1 MRTAT
6 VNIPTGDPYPAY
18 RALREQHPVCWDGDL
33 DAFLVSSYAEA
44 STVLRG
50 PGWSSDPNRNPAL
63 AARFDRAEVGTQ
75 ALGTTLLTMDP
86 PEHTRLRRLLAP
98 AFTPRSIDALHP
110 RITAVV
116 KSALAEFDTAGEV
129 DVIADIGYPIPLAV
143 MCELLDVD
151 IEGAQLLRTETPKLV
166 GILEFDPG
174 EEAVLAAEEA
184 TASLALHLLPIL
196 GDRRHRP
203 GQDFVSQLLRLGDD
217 GGDALSPDYALGL
230 DEVLATCI
238 LLLTAGHETT
248 ASLIGNGV
256 LTLMQHP
263 NQLHLLQRDPALITP
278 AIEEMLRFECPAKIV
293 GRTSLIDR
301 ELGGQTIRAGQRVLV
316 LLGAVNR
323 DPAQFRDP
331 ECFDI
336 TRTPTPHLAFGAGP
350 HFCLGAAL
358 SRAEAQEALR
368 QLLPLLTEW
377 RLAPGAPAWRVSDT
391 FRALDKLHL
400 VNPGAPNPPHDCA
413 ASSPTEHAHNVAR

>member
-1 MRTAT
+1 M
-6 VNIPTGDPYPAY
+6 IPTVDPYPAY
-18 RALREQHPVCWDGDL
+18 RTMREQHPVCWDRDL

-63 AARFDRAEVGTQ
+63 AARFDRGEFGNQ
-75 ALGTTLLTMDP
+75 ALATTLLTMDP

-98 AFTPRSIDALHP
+98 AFSPRAIDALRP

-116 KSALAEFDTAGEV
+116 RSALADLDKADEF

-166 GILEFDPG
+166 GMLEFDPD
-174 EEAVLAAEEA
+174 EESVLAAEEA
-184 TASLALHLLPIL
+184 TASIALHLLPIL
-196 GDRRHRP
+196 GDRRLRP
-203 GQDFVSQLLRLGDD
+203 SEDLASQLLCLGDSGVDED
-217 GGDALSPDYALGL
+217 GDALGL

-248 ASLIGNGV
+248 ANVIGNGV
-256 LTLMQHP
+256 RTLMEHP
-263 NQLHLLQRDPALITP
+263 GQLHLLQQDPALIKP
-278 AIEEMLRFECPAKIV
+278 AIEEILRFECPAKIV
-293 GRTSLIDR
+293 GRTNLIDR
-301 ELGGQTIRAGQRVLV
+301 QLGGQTIRAGQRVLV

-323 DPAQFRDP
+323 DPQQFSDP
-331 ECFDI
+331 ERFDI
-336 TRTPTPHLAFGAGP
+336 TRAPAAHLAFGAGP

-358 SRAEAQEALR
+358 SRAEAQETLR
-368 QLLPLLTEW
+368 QLLPLLSKW

-391 FRALDKLHL
+391 FRALEKLPL
-400 VNPGAPNPPHDCA
+400 LSPATHDPEA
-413 ASSPTEHAHNVAR
+413 ASRGVDDVVGGQCRLGH

>member
-6 VNIPTGDPYPAY
+6 VMIPTGDPYPAY
-18 RALREQHPVCWDGDL
+18 RALREQHPVYWDGDL
-33 DAFLVSSYAEA
+33 EAFLVTSYAEA

-63 AARFDRAEVGTQ
+63 AARFDRAELGNQ
-75 ALGTTLLTMDP
+75 ALRTTLLTMDP
-86 PEHTRLRRLLAP
+86 PDHTRLRRLLAP
-98 AFTPRSIDALHP
+98 PFTPRAIDALHP

-116 KSALAEFDTAGEV
+116 KAALADFGTAGEA

-166 GILEFDPG
+166 GILEFDPD

-196 GDRRHRP
+196 GDRRVRP
-203 GQDFVSQLLRLGDD
+203 GEDLASQLLRLGDGSD
-217 GGDALSPDYALGL
+217 EPGGGALDGDALGHDALGHDALGL

-248 ASLIGNGV
+248 ANLIGNGV
-256 LTLMQHP
+256 LTLMEHP
-263 NQLHLLQRDPALITP
+263 DQLHLLQGDPALVEP
-278 AIEEMLRFECPAKIV
+278 AIEEILRFECPAKIV
-293 GRTSLIDR
+293 GRTNLTDR
-301 ELGGQTIRAGQRVLV
+301 QLGGQTIRAGQRVLV
-316 LLGAVNR
+316 LLGAANR
-323 DPAQFRDP
+323 DPGQFRDP
-331 ECFDI
+331 ERFDI
-336 TRTPTPHLAFGAGP
+336 TRDPAPHLAFGGGP

-358 SRAEAQEALR
+358 SRAEAQETLR

-377 RLAPGAPAWRVSDT
+377 RLAPQAPAWRVSDT
-391 FRALDKLHL
+391 FRALEKLHL
-400 VNPGAPNPPHDCA
+400 V
-413 ASSPTEHAHNVAR
+413 SPAG

>member
-1 MRTAT
+1 M
-6 VNIPTGDPYPAY
+6 IPTVDPYPAY
-18 RALREQHPVCWDGDL
+18 RALREQHPVCWDADL
-33 DAFLVSSYAEA
+33 EAFLVTSYAEA
-44 STVLRG
+44 SAVLRG

-63 AARFDRAEVGTQ
+63 AARFARAELGNQ
-75 ALGTTLLTMDP
+75 ALRTTLLTMDP
-86 PEHTRLRRLLAP
+86 PDHTRLRRMLAP
-98 AFTPRSIDALHP
+98 VFTPRAIDALQP

-116 KSALAEFDTAGEV
+116 KAALADVGQAGEV

-166 GILEFDPG
+166 GILEFDPD

-184 TASLALHLLPIL
+184 TASLALYLLPIL
-196 GDRRHRP
+196 GDRRVRP
-203 GQDFVSQLLRLGDD
+203 GEDLASQLLRLGDD
-217 GGDALSPDYALGL
+217 GGSGDPALGL

-263 NQLHLLQRDPALITP
+263 DQLSLLQRDPALIKP

-293 GRTSLIDR
+293 GRTSLVDR
-301 ELGGQTIRAGQRVLV
+301 QLGGQTIRAGQRVLV
-316 LLGAVNR
+316 LLGAANR
-323 DPAQFRDP
+323 DPAQFRNP

-336 TRTPTPHLAFGAGP
+336 TRTPAPHLAFGAGP

-358 SRAEAQEALR
+358 SRAETQETLR

-377 RLAPGAPAWRVSDT
+377 RLASEAPSWRASDT

-400 VNPGAPNPPHDCA
+400 VSHERAP
-413 ASSPTEHAHNVAR
+413 RIR

>member
-1 MRTAT
+1 M
-6 VNIPTGDPYPAY
+6 IPIGDPYPAY
-18 RALREQHPVCWDGDL
+18 RALREEHPVCWDGGL

-44 STVLRG
+44 NVVLRG
-50 PGWSSDPNRNPAL
+50 PGWSSDPRRNPAL
-63 AARFDRAEVGTQ
+63 AARLDRGEFGTQ
-75 ALGTTLLTMDP
+75 ALPPTLLVMDP

-98 AFTPRSIDALHP
+98 AFSPRAVDALRP
-110 RITAVV
+110 RIAAVV
-116 KSALAEFDTAGEV
+116 KSALADLGEAGEI
-129 DVIADIGYPIPLAV
+129 DVIAEVGYPIPLAV

-166 GILEFDPG
+166 GILEFDPD

-184 TASLALHLLPIL
+184 AASLALYLLPLL

-203 GQDFVSQLLRLGDD
+203 GEDLASQLLRLGDD
-217 GGDALSPDYALGL
+217 GEALGL

-248 ASLIGNGV
+248 ANLIGNGV

-263 NQLHLLQRDPALITP
+263 GQLQLLQRDPALITP
-278 AIEEMLRFECPAKIV
+278 AIEEILRFECPVKIV
-293 GRTSLIDR
+293 GRTSLLDR
-301 ELGGQTIRAGQRVLV
+301 QLGGQTIRAGQRVLM

-323 DPAQFRDP
+323 DPGQFRDP
-331 ECFDI
+331 DRFDI
-336 TRTPTPHLAFGAGP
+336 TRTPAPHLAFGAGP

-358 SRAEAQEALR
+358 ARAEAQETLR

-377 RLAPGAPAWRVSDT
+377 RLAPEAPTWRDSST
-391 FRALDKLHL
+391 FRGLKKLHL
-400 VNPGAPNPPHDCA
+400 T
-413 ASSPTEHAHNVAR
+413 SSATQF

>member
-1 MRTAT
+1 M
-6 VNIPTGDPYPAY
+6 IPTGDPYPAY
-18 RALREQHPVCWDGDL
+18 RTLREQHPVYWDSGL
-33 DAFLVSSYAEA
+33 EAFLVSSYAEA

-63 AARFDRAEVGTQ
+63 AARFDRAELGNQ
-75 ALGTTLLTMDP
+75 ALRTTLLTMDP
-86 PEHTRLRRLLAP
+86 PDHTRLRRLLAP
-98 AFTPRSIDALHP
+98 AFTPRTIDALHP

-116 KSALAEFDTAGEV
+116 KAALADLGQAGEV

-166 GILEFDPG
+166 GILEFDPD
-174 EEAVLAAEEA
+174 ADAILAAEEA
-184 TASLALHLLPIL
+184 TASLALHLLPML

-203 GQDFVSQLLRLGDD
+203 GQDLASQLLHLGDD
-217 GGDALSPDYALGL
+217 SDDALGHDELRL

-248 ASLIGNGV
+248 ASLIGNSV
-256 LTLMQHP
+256 LTLMEHP
-263 NQLHLLQRDPALITP
+263 DQLHLLQRDPALIKP
-278 AIEEMLRFECPAKIV
+278 AIEEILRFECPAKIV
-293 GRTSLIDR
+293 GRTNLIDR
-301 ELGGQTIRAGQRVLV
+301 QLGGHTIRAGQRVLV

-323 DPAQFRDP
+323 DPEQFRDP

-336 TRTPTPHLAFGAGP
+336 TRTPAPHLAFGAGP

-358 SRAEAQEALR
+358 SRAEAQETLR

-377 RLAPGAPAWRVSDT
+377 RLAPEAPAWRASDT
-391 FRALDKLHL
+391 FRALEWLHL
-400 VNPGAPNPPHDCA
+400 RSTDDLAG
-413 ASSPTEHAHNVAR
+413 SRGSPARQ

>member
-1 MRTAT
+1 MK
-6 VNIPTGDPYPAY
+6 IPTVDPYPAY
-18 RALREQHPVCWDGDL
+18 RALREQHPVYWDGER
-33 DAFLVSSYAEA
+33 DAFLVTSYAEA
-44 STVLRG
+44 SAVLRG

-63 AARFDRAEVGTQ
+63 AARFDRAELGTQ

-116 KSALAEFDTAGEV
+116 KAALADLGQTGEI

-166 GILEFDPG
+166 GILEFDPDAD
-174 EEAVLAAEEA
+174 AVLAAEEA
-184 TASLALHLLPIL
+184 GASIALHLLPIL

-203 GQDFVSQLLRLGDD
+203 GQDLASQLLRLGDN
-217 GGDALSPDYALGL
+217 GDALGL

-248 ASLIGNGV
+248 ANLIGNGV
-256 LTLMQHP
+256 LALMQHP
-263 NQLHLLQRDPALITP
+263 DQLDLLQNDPTLIKP
-278 AIEEMLRFECPAKIV
+278 AIEEILRFECPAKIV

-301 ELGGQTIRAGQRVLV
+301 QLGGHTIRAGQRVLV
-316 LLGAVNR
+316 LLGAANR
-323 DPAQFRDP
+323 DPAQFHHPD
-331 ECFDI
+331 CFDI
-336 TRTPTPHLAFGAGP
+336 TRTPAAHLALGAGP

-358 SRAEAQEALR
+358 SRAEAQETLR

-377 RLAPGAPAWRVSDT
+377 RLAPGPPTWRASDT
-391 FRALDKLHL
+391 FRALTKLHL
-400 VNPGAPNPPHDCA
+400 LSTATH
-413 ASSPTEHAHNVAR
+413 

>member
-1 MRTAT
+1 MMPH
-6 VNIPTGDPYPAY
+6 VDPYPAY
-18 RALREQHPVCWDGDL
+18 RALREQDPVYWDGDL

-63 AARFDRAEVGTQ
+63 AARFDRAELGTQ
-75 ALGTTLLTMDP
+75 ALRTTLLMMDP

-98 AFTPRSIDALHP
+98 AFTPRAIDALHP

-116 KSALAEFDTAGEV
+116 KAALADLGQAGEV

-143 MCELLDVD
+143 MCELLDID

-166 GILEFDPG
+166 GMLEFDPD

-203 GQDFVSQLLRLGDD
+203 GEDLASQLLRLGD
-217 GGDALSPDYALGL
+217 GGDELRDDALGHDALGL

-248 ASLIGNGV
+248 ANLIGNGV
-256 LTLMQHP
+256 LTLLAHP
-263 NQLHLLQRDPALITP
+263 DQLHLLQRDPALIKP
-278 AIEEMLRFECPAKIV
+278 AIEEILRFECPAKIV
-293 GRTSLIDR
+293 GRTNLIDR
-301 ELGGQTIRAGQRVLV
+301 QLGGHTIRAGQRVLV
-316 LLGAVNR
+316 LLGAANR
-323 DPAQFRDP
+323 DPGQFRDP

-336 TRTPTPHLAFGAGP
+336 TRTSAPHLSFGAGP

-358 SRAEAQEALR
+358 SRAEAQETLR

-377 RLAPGAPAWRVSDT
+377 RLAPEAPAWRVSDT
-391 FRALDKLHL
+391 FRALEKLHL
-400 VNPGAPNPPHDCA
+400 V
-413 ASSPTEHAHNVAR
+413 SPATQS

>member
-1 MRTAT
+1 M
-6 VNIPTGDPYPAY
+6 IPTVDPYPAY
-18 RALREQHPVCWDGDL
+18 RALREQHPVCWDADL
-33 DAFLVSSYAEA
+33 DAFLVTSYAEA
-44 STVLRG
+44 SGVLRG

-63 AARFDRAEVGTQ
+63 AARFDRAELGNQ
-75 ALGTTLLTMDP
+75 ALRTTLLTMDP
-86 PEHTRLRRLLAP
+86 PDHTRLRRMLAP
-98 AFTPRSIDALHP
+98 VFTPRAIDALQP

-116 KSALAEFDTAGEV
+116 KAALADLGQAGEV

-166 GILEFDPG
+166 GILEFDPD

-184 TASLALHLLPIL
+184 TASLALYLLPIL
-196 GDRRHRP
+196 GDRRVRP
-203 GQDFVSQLLRLGDD
+203 GEDLASQLLRLGDD
-217 GGDALSPDYALGL
+217 GGSGDPALGL

-263 NQLHLLQRDPALITP
+263 DQLALLQGDPALIKP

-301 ELGGQTIRAGQRVLV
+301 QLGGQTIRAGQRVLV
-316 LLGAVNR
+316 LLGAANR
-323 DPAQFRDP
+323 DPVQFRDP

-336 TRTPTPHLAFGAGP
+336 TRTPAPHLAFGAGP

-358 SRAEAQEALR
+358 SRAETQETLR

-377 RLAPGAPAWRVSDT
+377 RLAPEAPAWRASDT

-400 VNPGAPNPPHDCA
+400 VSHERALQI
-413 ASSPTEHAHNVAR
+413 R

>member
-1 MRTAT
+1 M
-6 VNIPTGDPYPAY
+6 IPTDDPYPTY
-18 RALREQHPVCWDGDL
+18 RALREQDPVCWDGDL
-33 DAFLVSSYAEA
+33 DAFLVTSYAEA
-44 STVLRG
+44 GAVLRG

-63 AARFDRAEVGTQ
+63 AARFDRAELGNQ
-75 ALGTTLLTMDP
+75 ALRTTLLTMDP
-86 PEHTRLRRLLAP
+86 PDHTRLRRLLAP
-98 AFTPRSIDALHP
+98 AFTPRAIDALHP

-116 KSALAEFDTAGEV
+116 KAALADFGTAGEV
-129 DVIADIGYPIPLAV
+129 DVIGEIGYPIPLAV

-151 IEGAQLLRTETPKLV
+151 VEGAQLLRTETPKLV
-166 GILEFDPG
+166 GMLEFDPD

-196 GDRRHRP
+196 GDRRVRP
-203 GQDFVSQLLRLGDD
+203 GEDLASQLLRLGDD
-217 GGDALSPDYALGL
+217 DGDALGL

-256 LTLMQHP
+256 LTLMEHP
-263 NQLHLLQRDPALITP
+263 DQLHLLQRDPALIEP
-278 AIEEMLRFECPAKIV
+278 AIEEILRFECPAKIV

-301 ELGGQTIRAGQRVLV
+301 QLGGHTIHAGQRVLV
-316 LLGAVNR
+316 LLGAANR
-323 DPAQFRDP
+323 DPGQFRDP

-336 TRTPTPHLAFGAGP
+336 TRDPAPHLALGAGP

-358 SRAEAQEALR
+358 SRMEAQETLR

-377 RLAPGAPAWRVSDT
+377 QLEPGAPAWRSSDT

-400 VNPGAPNPPHDCA
+400 V
-413 ASSPTEHAHNVAR
+413 SPATQS

>member
-1 MRTAT
+1 M
-6 VNIPTGDPYPAY
+6 IPTTDPYPAY
-18 RALREQHPVCWDGDL
+18 RALREQHPVYWDGDL

-44 STVLRG
+44 SAVLRG

-63 AARFDRAEVGTQ
+63 AARFDRAELGTQ
-75 ALGTTLLTMDP
+75 ALRTTLLTMDP
-86 PEHTRLRRLLAP
+86 PDHTRLRRLLTP
-98 AFTPRSIDALHP
+98 AFTPRAIDALRP
-110 RITAVV
+110 RIAAVV
-116 KSALAEFDTAGEV
+116 KAALADLDTAGEV

-166 GILEFDPG
+166 GMLEFDPD

-203 GQDFVSQLLRLGDD
+203 GDDLASQLLSLGDD
-217 GGDALSPDYALGL
+217 DGLGDNGALAL

-263 NQLHLLQRDPALITP
+263 DQLHLLQRDPALIKP
-278 AIEEMLRFECPAKIV
+278 AIEEILRFECPAKIV
-293 GRTSLIDR
+293 GRTNLVDR
-301 ELGGQTIRAGQRVLV
+301 QLGGRTIRAGQRVLV

-323 DPAQFRDP
+323 DPEQFRDP

-336 TRTPTPHLAFGAGP
+336 TRTPAAHLAFGAGP

-358 SRAEAQEALR
+358 SRAETQETLR

-377 RLAPGAPAWRVSDT
+377 RLAPGVPAWRASDT
-391 FRALDKLHL
+391 FRALEKLHL
-400 VNPGAPNPPHDCA
+400 V
-413 ASSPTEHAHNVAR
+413 SPAVQS

>member
-1 MRTAT
+1 M
-6 VNIPTGDPYPAY
+6 IPTVDPYPSY
-18 RALREQHPVCWDGDL
+18 RSLREQHPVYWDGDL

-44 STVLRG
+44 SAVLRG

-63 AARFDRAEVGTQ
+63 AARFDRAELGTQ
-75 ALGTTLLTMDP
+75 ALRTTLLTMDP
-86 PEHTRLRRLLAP
+86 PDHTRLRRLLAP
-98 AFTPRSIDALHP
+98 AFTPRAIDALHP
-110 RITAVV
+110 RIAAVV
-116 KSALAEFDTAGEV
+116 KAALADLDTAGEV
-129 DVIADIGYPIPLAV
+129 DVIAEIGYPIPLAV

-166 GILEFDPG
+166 GILEFDPD

-203 GQDFVSQLLRLGDD
+203 GDDLTSQLLSLGDD
-217 GGDALSPDYALGL
+217 DGDALAL

-263 NQLHLLQRDPALITP
+263 DQLHQLQRDPTLIKP
-278 AIEEMLRFECPAKIV
+278 AIEEILRFECPAKIV
-293 GRTSLIDR
+293 GRTNLVDR
-301 ELGGQTIRAGQRVLV
+301 QLGGQTIRAGQRVLV

-323 DPAQFRDP
+323 DPEQFRDP

-336 TRTPTPHLAFGAGP
+336 TRTPAAHLAFGAGP

-358 SRAEAQEALR
+358 SRAETQETLR

-377 RLAPGAPAWRVSDT
+377 RLAPGAPAWRASDT
-391 FRALDKLHL
+391 FRALEKLHL
-400 VNPGAPNPPHDCA
+400 V
-413 ASSPTEHAHNVAR
+413 SPATQS

>member
-1 MRTAT
+1 MR
-6 VNIPTGDPYPAY
+6 IPTVDPYPAY
-18 RALREQHPVCWDGDL
+18 RALREQHPVCWDGER
-33 DAFLVSSYAEA
+33 DAFVVSSYAEA

-63 AARFDRAEVGTQ
+63 AARFDRADLGTQ

-86 PEHTRLRRLLAP
+86 PDHTRLRRILAP
-98 AFTPRSIDALHP
+98 AFTPRAIDALHP

-116 KSALAEFDTAGEV
+116 RAALADLGTAGEV
-129 DVIADIGYPIPLAV
+129 DVIAEIGYPIPLAV

-166 GILEFDPG
+166 GMLEFDPD

-184 TASLALHLLPIL
+184 TASIALHLLPIL

-203 GQDFVSQLLRLGDD
+203 GQDLASQLLCLGDN
-217 GGDALSPDYALGL
+217 GDTRQLGDLGL

-263 NQLHLLQRDPALITP
+263 DQLHLLQRDPALIKP
-278 AIEEMLRFECPAKIV
+278 AIEEILRFECPAKIV
-293 GRTSLIDR
+293 GRTSIIDR
-301 ELGGQTIRAGQRVLV
+301 QLGGHTIRAGQRVLV
-316 LLGAVNR
+316 LLGAANR
-323 DPAQFRDP
+323 DPEQFRDP

-336 TRTPTPHLAFGAGP
+336 TRIPAAHLAFGAGP

-358 SRAEAQEALR
+358 SRAEAQETLR

-400 VNPGAPNPPHDCA
+400 VSFATQ
-413 ASSPTEHAHNVAR
+413 S

>member
-1 MRTAT
+1 M
-6 VNIPTGDPYPAY
+6 IPTVDPYPAY
-18 RALREQHPVCWDGDL
+18 RALREQHPVYWDSDL

-44 STVLRG
+44 SAVLRG
-50 PGWSSDPNRNPAL
+50 PGWSSDPNRNSAL
-63 AARFDRAEVGTQ
+63 AARFDRAELGTQ

-98 AFTPRSIDALHP
+98 AFTPRAIDALHP

-116 KSALAEFDTAGEV
+116 KAALADFGKAGEV

-166 GILEFDPG
+166 GILEFDPD
-174 EEAVLAAEEA
+174 EEAILAAEEA

-203 GQDFVSQLLRLGDD
+203 GEDLASQLLSLGET
-217 GGDALSPDYALGL
+217 LGL

-248 ASLIGNGV
+248 ANLIGNGV
-256 LTLMQHP
+256 LTLMEHP
-263 NQLHLLQRDPALITP
+263 DQLHLLQRDPALIKP
-278 AIEEMLRFECPAKIV
+278 AIEEILRFECPAKIV
-293 GRTSLIDR
+293 GRTNLIDR
-301 ELGGQTIRAGQRVLV
+301 QLGGHTIRAGQRVLV
-316 LLGAVNR
+316 LLGAANR
-323 DPAQFRDP
+323 DPGQFRDP

-336 TRTPTPHLAFGAGP
+336 TRTPAPHLAFGAGP

-358 SRAEAQEALR
+358 SRAEAQETLR

-377 RLAPGAPAWRVSDT
+377 RLAPGAPAWRVSNT

-400 VNPGAPNPPHDCA
+400 I
-413 ASSPTEHAHNVAR
+413 SPTTQS

>member
-1 MRTAT
+1 M
-6 VNIPTGDPYPAY
+6 IPTVDPYPAY
-18 RALREQHPVCWDGDL
+18 RALREQHPVCWDADL
-33 DAFLVSSYAEA
+33 DAFLVTSYAEA
-44 STVLRG
+44 SAVLRG

-63 AARFDRAEVGTQ
+63 VARFARAELGNQ
-75 ALGTTLLTMDP
+75 ALRTTLLTMDP
-86 PEHTRLRRLLAP
+86 PDHTRLRRMLAP
-98 AFTPRSIDALHP
+98 VFTPRAIDALQP

-116 KSALAEFDTAGEV
+116 KAALADVGQAGEV

-166 GILEFDPG
+166 GILEFDPD

-184 TASLALHLLPIL
+184 TASLALYLLPIL
-196 GDRRHRP
+196 GDRRVRP
-203 GQDFVSQLLRLGDD
+203 GEDLASQLLRLRDD
-217 GGDALSPDYALGL
+217 GGSGDPALGL

-263 NQLHLLQRDPALITP
+263 DQLSLLQRDPALIKP

-293 GRTSLIDR
+293 GRTSLVDR
-301 ELGGQTIRAGQRVLV
+301 QLGGQTIRAGQRVLV
-316 LLGAVNR
+316 LLGAANR
-323 DPAQFRDP
+323 DPAQFRNP

-336 TRTPTPHLAFGAGP
+336 TRTPAPHLAFGAGP

-358 SRAEAQEALR
+358 SRAETQETLR

-377 RLAPGAPAWRVSDT
+377 RLASEAPSWRASDT

-400 VNPGAPNPPHDCA
+400 VSHERAP
-413 ASSPTEHAHNVAR
+413 RIR

>member
-1 MRTAT
+1 
-6 VNIPTGDPYPAY
+6 
-18 RALREQHPVCWDGDL
+18 
-33 DAFLVSSYAEA
+33 
-44 STVLRG
+44 
-50 PGWSSDPNRNPAL
+50 WSSDPNRNPAL
-63 AARFDRAEVGTQ
+63 AARLDRGEPGTQ
-75 ALGTTLLTMDP
+75 ALGRTLLMMDP
-86 PEHTRLRRLLAP
+86 PEHTRLRRQLTP
-98 AFTPRSIDALHP
+98 AFTPRAIDALHP

-116 KSALAEFDTAGEV
+116 KSALADLGQAGEV
-129 DVIADIGYPIPLAV
+129 DVVADIGYPIPLAV

-166 GILEFDPG
+166 GILEFDPD
-174 EEAVLAAEEA
+174 ADAALAAEEA

-196 GDRRHRP
+196 GDRRQRP
-203 GQDFVSQLLRLGDD
+203 GEDLASQLLCLADNGDD
-217 GGDALSPDYALGL
+217 ALGL

-248 ASLIGNGV
+248 ANVIGNGV
-256 LTLMQHP
+256 LTLMEHP
-263 NQLHLLQRDPALITP
+263 DQLHLLQRDPTLIKP
-278 AIEEMLRFECPAKIV
+278 AVEEILRFECPAKIV

-301 ELGGQTIRAGQRVLV
+301 QLGEHTIRAGQRVLV

-323 DPAQFRDP
+323 DPGQFRDP

-336 TRTPTPHLAFGAGP
+336 TRTPAPHLAFGAGP

-358 SRAEAQEALR
+358 SRAEAQETLR

-391 FRALDKLHL
+391 FRALEKLHL
-400 VNPGAPNPPHDCA
+400 RSPATQSRPFPP
-413 ASSPTEHAHNVAR
+413 P

>member
-1 MRTAT
+1 M
-6 VNIPTGDPYPAY
+6 IPTVDPYPTY
-18 RALREQHPVCWDGDL
+18 RALREQHSVYWDGDL

-63 AARFDRAEVGTQ
+63 AARLDRGEFGTQ
-75 ALGTTLLTMDP
+75 MLPATLLTMDP

-98 AFTPRSIDALHP
+98 AFTPRAIDALHS

-116 KSALAEFDTAGEV
+116 KSALADLDTADEV

-151 IEGAQLLRTETPKLV
+151 IEGAQLLHTETPKLV
-166 GILEFDPG
+166 GILEFDPDAD
-174 EEAVLAAEEA
+174 AVLAAEEA
-184 TASLALHLLPIL
+184 IASLALHLLPIL
-196 GDRRHRP
+196 GDRQHRP
-203 GQDFVSQLLRLGDD
+203 GQDLASQLLRLGDNGSGD
-217 GGDALSPDYALGL
+217 GELRL
-230 DEVLATCI
+230 DDVLATCI

-248 ASLIGNGV
+248 ANVIGNGV

-263 NQLHLLQRDPALITP
+263 DQLRLLQRDPSLIKP
-278 AIEEMLRFECPAKIV
+278 AIEEILRFECPVKIA

-301 ELGGQTIRAGQRVLV
+301 QLGGHTIRAGQRVLV
-316 LLGAVNR
+316 LLGAANR
-323 DPAQFRDP
+323 DPEQFRDP

-336 TRTPTPHLAFGAGP
+336 TRAPAAHLAFGAGP

-358 SRAEAQEALR
+358 ARAEAQETLR
-368 QLLPLLTEW
+368 QLLPSLTEW
-377 RLAPGAPAWRVSDT
+377 RLAPEAPAWRVSDT
-391 FRALDKLHL
+391 FRALNKLHL
-400 VNPGAPNPPHDCA
+400 LGPGQVSRLWPPSHHT
-413 ASSPTEHAHNVAR
+413 PTT

>member
-1 MRTAT
+1 M
-6 VNIPTGDPYPAY
+6 IPTVDPYPAY
-18 RALREQHPVCWDGDL
+18 RALREQHPVYWDGDL

-44 STVLRG
+44 SAVLRG

-63 AARFDRAEVGTQ
+63 AARFDRAELGTQ

-86 PEHTRLRRLLAP
+86 PEHTRLRRMLAP
-98 AFTPRSIDALHP
+98 AFTPRAIDALHP

-116 KSALAEFDTAGEV
+116 KSALVDLGTAGEV

-166 GILEFDPG
+166 GMLEFDPD

-203 GQDFVSQLLRLGDD
+203 GEDLASQLLRLGDD
-217 GGDALSPDYALGL
+217 GDELGLGEWGLDELGL
-230 DEVLATCI
+230 DDVLATCI

-248 ASLIGNGV
+248 ANLIGNGV

-263 NQLHLLQRDPALITP
+263 DQLHLLQRDPVLIKP
-278 AIEEMLRFECPAKIV
+278 AIEEILRFECPAKIV
-293 GRTSLIDR
+293 GRTNLIDR
-301 ELGGQTIRAGQRVLV
+301 QLGGHTIRAGQRVLV
-316 LLGAVNR
+316 LLGAANR
-323 DPAQFRDP
+323 DPEQFRDP

-336 TRTPTPHLAFGAGP
+336 TRTPAPHLAFGAGP

-358 SRAEAQEALR
+358 ARAEAQETLR

-377 RLAPGAPAWRVSDT
+377 RLAPEAPAWRVSDT
-391 FRALDKLHL
+391 FRALEKLHL
-400 VNPGAPNPPHDCA
+400 V
-413 ASSPTEHAHNVAR
+413 SPATQP